1 MNLQAYSPL
10 SSDQLFCMVHLSQII
25 CTADSSQTYYHL
37 DVYWHQYYQKIV
49 LYYNKQFYAFAL
61 SGVKNTDVTVRQLL
75 YGLGFNDTT
84 KIDIVMPMEI
94 AKAWTRED
102 ILDGD
107 FCTITPHT
115 IRIIQPLHEGHFQ
128 VVS

>member
-1 MNLQAYSPL
+1 MNLQAYSLL
-10 SSDQLFCMVHLSQII
+10 SSDQVFCMVHLSQII
-25 CTADSSQTYYHL
+25 CTTDSSQTYSHI

-49 LYYNKQFYAFAL
+49 IYYNKQFYAFAL
-61 SGVKNTDVTVRQLL
+61 TGVKHTDVTVRQVLH
-75 YGLGFNDTT
+75 GLGFNDTT
-84 KIDIVMPMEI
+84 QLDIVMPMEI
-94 AKAWTRED
+94 AKAWSRED

-115 IRIIQPLHEGHFQ
+115 IRVTQPLREGHFQ

>member
-1 MNLQAYSPL
+1 MNLQAYSLL
-10 SSDQLFCMVHLSQII
+10 SSDQVFCMVHLSQII
-25 CTADSSQTYYHL
+25 CTADSSQTHYHL

-49 LYYNKQFYAFAL
+49 IYYNKQFYAFAL
-61 SGVKNTDVTVRQLL
+61 TGVKNTDVTVRQLL
-75 YGLGFNDTT
+75 SGLGFNDTT
-84 KIDIVMPMEI
+84 QIDIAMPMEI
-94 AKAWTRED
+94 AKVWTRED

-115 IRIIQPLHEGHFQ
+115 IRVTQPLREGHFQ